1 MPVAPCCPKCL
12 RPKHELGIR
21 YSGLRIVPRRILSMR
36 GVTIQ
41 GDVEG
46 VDYACLAC
54 RVPVHRPFSSS
65 DRV

>member
-1 MPVAPCCPKCL
+1 M
-12 RPKHELGIR
+12 HELGIR

-54 RVPVHRPFSSS
+54 RVPVHRPTASS

>member
-1 MPVAPCCPKCL
+1 MQ
-12 RPKHELGIR
+12 ELGIR

-54 RVPVHRPFSSS
+54 RVPVHRPVSASSE
-65 DRV
+65 RF

>member
-1 MPVAPCCPKCL
+1 MQ
-12 RPKHELGIR
+12 ELGIR

-46 VDYACLAC
+46 VDYACFVC
-54 RVPVHRPFSSS
+54 RVPVHRPCSTSS
-65 DRV
+65 DRL

>member
-1 MPVAPCCPKCL
+1 M
-12 RPKHELGIR
+12 HELGIR

-46 VDYACLAC
+46 VDYACFAC
-54 RVPVHRPFSSS
+54 RVPVHHPHSSS
-65 DRV
+65 SERL

>member
-1 MPVAPCCPKCL
+1 M
-12 RPKHELGIR
+12 HELGIR

-46 VDYACLAC
+46 VDYACLPC

-65 DRV
+65 DRS

>member
-1 MPVAPCCPKCL
+1 MQ
-12 RPKHELGIR
+12 ELGIR

-46 VDYACLAC
+46 VDYACLGC

-65 DRV
+65 ERV

>member
-1 MPVAPCCPKCL
+1 M
-12 RPKHELGIR
+12 HELGIR

-46 VDYACLAC
+46 VDYACLPC
-54 RVPVHRPFSSS
+54 RVPVHRPFSSC
-65 DRV
+65 DRT

>member
-1 MPVAPCCPKCL
+1 MQ
-12 RPKHELGIR
+12 ELGIR
-21 YSGLRIVPRRILSMR
+21 YSGLRIVPRRILAMR

-54 RVPVHRPFSSS
+54 RVPVHRPHAPSSQ
-65 DRV
+65 RL

>member
-1 MPVAPCCPKCL
+1 MQ
-12 RPKHELGIR
+12 ELGIR

-54 RVPVHRPFSSS
+54 RVPVHRPYSSS